1 MDDLEHELARLL
13 AESVEDLRPPVAVMV
28 AEANLRGRR
37 LLLRRRLR
45 IAGSVVA
52 VGALALTGAVLGL
65 PERPA
70 GPAAAAD
77 RVPAPTSAAPTTP
90 PSATAGTPST
100 TALESAMQKAL
111 AELIGPRA
119 AVTSDPLGDEIRP
132 DPRRDAALWVRYD
145 DGDGAVTVA
154 VELHGPAST
163 APGPSC
169 GARASAAPD
178 AGYTCRTEAAG
189 PGTLVTE
196 VLNPSATG
204 WITYRIWYAGP
215 DGTRVAVS
223 VHNGTLH
230 EPTDPTL
237 SGRRTR
243 TNPPLDL
250 GTWQWIAQ
258 NYRWQSLAEDRM
270 DRGPAAADRDGP

>member
-28 AEANLRGRR
+28 AEANRRGRR
-37 LLLRRRLR
+37 LLLRRRLK
-45 IAGSVVA
+45 IAGSVAAVA
-52 VGALALTGAVLGL
+52 ALALTGAVLGL

-70 GPAAAAD
+70 GPAAAAT
-77 RVPAPTSAAPTTP
+77 RTTAPVTPP
-90 PSATAGTPST
+90 PSAATGPTDA
-100 TALESAMQKAL
+100 TALESAMRKAL
-111 AELIGPRA
+111 VELLGPRA

-132 DPRRDAALWVRYD
+132 DPRLDAALWVRYD

-154 VELHGPAST
+154 VELHGPASAAT
-163 APGPSC
+163 GPSC
-169 GARASAAPD
+169 GARASAGPES
-178 AGYTCRTEAAG
+178 GYTCRTEAAG

-196 VLNPSATG
+196 VLSPPATG
-204 WITYRIWYAGP
+204 WTTYRIWYAGP

-237 SGRRTR
+237 SGRLTR
-243 TNPPLDL
+243 ASPPLDL
-250 GTWQWIAQ
+250 ATWQWIAQ
-258 NYRWQSLAEDRM
+258 NYRWQSLAEAAM
-270 DRGPAAADRDGP
+270 DRRPAAARDGP

>member
-28 AEANLRGRR
+28 AEANRRGRR
-37 LLLRRRLR
+37 LLLRRRLK
-45 IAGSVVA
+45 IAGAVAA
-52 VGALALTGAVLGL
+52 VGALALAGTVLGL

-70 GPAAAAD
+70 GPVAAATRTQAPT
-77 RVPAPTSAAPTTP
+77 PAPAQV
-90 PSATAGTPST
+90 SATDGAPDAA
-100 TALESAMQKAL
+100 ALERAMQKAL
-111 AELIGPRA
+111 VELIGPRA

-132 DPRRDAALWVRYD
+132 DPRLDAALWVRYD

-163 APGPSC
+163 ATGPSC
-169 GARASAAPD
+169 GARAD
-178 AGYTCRTEAAG
+178 AGPETGYTCRTGPAG

-196 VLNPSATG
+196 ILSPPATG
-204 WITYRIWYAGP
+204 WTTYRIWYAGP

-230 EPTDPTL
+230 EPADPTL
-237 SGRRTR
+237 SGRLTR

-250 GTWQWIAQ
+250 ATWQWIAQ
-258 NYRWQSLAEDRM
+258 NYRWQSLAEGSM
-270 DRGPAAADRDGP
+270 DRRPAAGRDAP